1 MDDLWKEKKK
11 EDKTEKKG
19 RMKKKKR
26 KDRKSG
32 DFCLFFYVSMDF
44 NIMMTNNE
52 RRSFPQ
58 IVKAEK
64 HNEKE
69 EKPSKPCKIRI

>member
-11 EDKTEKKG
+11 EDKTEKKCK
-19 RMKKKKR
+19 MKKKKR
-26 KDRKSG
+26 KDRKRG

-52 RRSFPQ
+52 R
-58 IVKAEK
+58 
-64 HNEKE
+64 
-69 EKPSKPCKIRI
+69 

>member
-44 NIMMTNNE
+44 NIMMTNI
-52 RRSFPQ
+52 RR
-58 IVKAEK
+58 
-64 HNEKE
+64 
-69 EKPSKPCKIRI
+69 KILN